1 MSQTTVEDDP
11 KAFTP
16 TLPQKSFVATWLFAW
31 LLGTFGADRFY
42 LGKIGTAVA
51 KLLTFGGFGIWV
63 LIDLI
68 LVLLGKTT
76 DRQGRPLAGYEQRKV
91 VAWIVTGIFV
101 VVGGIGGA
109 VVAATTAASVAAF
122 SQLGQELD
130 DAAAAPAEDAT
141 AAKPTDMAAW
151 ADEKYGTFDA
161 ISQSGTGDSVVA
173 VPADAVAGLVRATH
187 DGTSNFHIEVLDAQ
201 NQPTM
206 SGMRLNAIGAYSG
219 IVAYGL
225 AGLDVE
231 EPAASLKITADG
243 AWTIDIGPISY
254 ATELP
259 TSGSGDDVFLYNGD
273 ATNLAFSYDG
283 TDGFDVF
290 EFSNIEYGNGTYN
303 MGILVN
309 QRGPYAGTVPV
320 TAGPSVISVGADGP
334 WTIAQG

>member
-1 MSQTTVEDDP
+1 MSQTTVTQDP
-11 KAFTP
+11 QMPSTP
-16 TLPQKSFVATWLFAW
+16 ALPQKSFVATWLLAW

-101 VVGGIGGA
+101 VGGGISGA
-109 VVAATTAASVAAF
+109 VAAATIATTVAAI
-122 SQLGQELD
+122 SQAD
-130 DAAAAPAEDAT
+130 PYDTAAAPAEDE
-141 AAKPTDMAAW
+141 AAARPTDLAAW
-151 ADEKYGTFDA
+151 ADEKYGSFEPM
-161 ISQSGTGDSVVA
+161 SQSGSGDSVVA
-173 VPADAVAGLVRATH
+173 LPADATAALVRATH
-187 DGTSNFHIEVLDAQ
+187 EGTLNFQVLALDAQ
-201 NQPTM
+201 NKPTM
-206 SGMRLNAIGAYSG
+206 SGMSLITIGAYSG

-225 AGLDVE
+225 AGVEIE
-231 EPAASLKITADG
+231 EPAASLQITADG
-243 AWTIDIGPISY
+243 PWTIEVGPISN

-259 TSGSGDDVFLYNGD
+259 TSGSGDNVFLYNGD
-273 ATNLAFSYDG
+273 ATNLALGYDG
-283 TDGFDVF
+283 PRNFDFF
-290 EFSNIEYGNGTYN
+290 EFTDIEYGNGAYN

-309 QRGPYAGTVPV
+309 QAGPYAGTVPI
-320 TAGPSVISVGADGP
+320 TAGPSVITVGASGP